1 MIITMFKFDFLNVL
15 LWQVLVRHF
24 NRHGHLVGCV
34 SHLNATDAVEST
46 QPKKLFFFIPGEEGI
61 LSASCTQC
69 KRILPLSIDLF
80 LVDVVVIDV
89 VNIEHFLLVYYF
101 WFFRFIASLFLHN
114 KSLWC
119 SIKHAPFLVEKS
131 NWKKLH
137 IFSHF
142 YQVTFYFAF
151 LILKRI

>member
-1 MIITMFKFDFLNVL
+1 MTAVLDFLANYGTGRSLIIVIFATAEITLSFCLFFLIL
-15 LWQVLVRHF
+15 LREGLILHF
-24 NRHGHLVGCV
+24 YLHRHLVGCV

-101 WFFRFIASLFLHN
+101 
-114 KSLWC
+114 
-119 SIKHAPFLVEKS
+119 
-131 NWKKLH
+131 
-137 IFSHF
+137 
-142 YQVTFYFAF
+142 
-151 LILKRI
+151 